1 MRRSRR
7 LTRDDGEQRPAVA
20 ASGVLLRGVPGL
32 AALLHPHSIAEL
44 REQMRKSELFVV
56 HGVGE
61 LGSIPLLESLETLLA
76 TWPDAVDAI
85 DPEVADE
92 AVKIAVSPD
101 EARQRFATGTSLLF
115 NEVQDH
121 VPELVTWL
129 DAIRADLELS
139 ALTQRRCLI
148 YATPAGGGT
157 APHFDQN
164 VNFVLQIHGTKRWFL
179 APNMHVDRPLTRH
192 TMGLP
197 TDPELASY
205 ADLPMPE
212 TLADATEV
220 VLAPGSLL
228 FVPRGTWHATSATTD
243 AVSLNFTFT
252 APTWLDLFGAALR
265 SKLALSSGWRETASP
280 PSVAVF
286 ETLLRELADDAASW
300 SAADILAVTEG

>member
-1 MRRSRR
+1 MQ
-7 LTRDDGEQRPAVA
+7 T
-20 ASGVLLRGVPGL
+20 
-32 AALLHPHSIAEL
+32 
-44 REQMRKSELFVV
+44 SEPFVV

-61 LGSIPLLESLETLLA
+61 LRSIPLLDSLDALLA
-76 TWPDAVDAI
+76 TWPDSVDAI
-85 DPEVADE
+85 DPAVADE
-92 AVKIAVSPD
+92 AVKTAVSPD
-101 EARQRFATGTSLLF
+101 EARSRFADGTSLLF
-115 NEVQDH
+115 NEVQHH

-129 DAIRADLELS
+129 DTICADLELS

-164 VNFVLQIHGTKRWFL
+164 VNFVLQVHGTKRWFL
-179 APNMHVDRPLTRH
+179 APNRHVSRPMTRH

-197 TDPELASY
+197 VDPELETY
-205 ADLPMPE
+205 ADVPMPD
-212 TLADATEV
+212 TLGDHIEI
-220 VLAPGSLL
+220 VLEPGSLL

-265 SKLALSSGWRETASP
+265 SKLALSSAWRETASP

-286 ETLLRELADDAASW
+286 EALLRELADEAATW